1 MLKCHLR
8 LIGNLH
14 FNKISPGESYT
25 YKCMLKSQLEPN
37 RLSGKLGSVTHQ
49 LGDLAQMTSY
59 LLCNEEFTYPKRGLV
74 YTLGSR
80 EVISK
85 TLECLAGMPLCA
97 WGLWLWD

>member
-1 MLKCHLR
+1 
-8 LIGNLH
+8 
-14 FNKISPGESYT
+14 
-25 YKCMLKSQLEPN
+25 MLKSQLEPN

-59 LLCNEEFTYPKRGLV
+59 LLCNEEFTYSKRGLV
-74 YTLGSR
+74 DTLGSQ